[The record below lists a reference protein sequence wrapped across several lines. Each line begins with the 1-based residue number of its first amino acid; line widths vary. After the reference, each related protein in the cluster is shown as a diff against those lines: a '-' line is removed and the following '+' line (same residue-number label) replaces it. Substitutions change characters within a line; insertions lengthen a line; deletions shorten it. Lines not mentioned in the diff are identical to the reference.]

1 MDPEGVLNLFDACWF
16 NLEIFKKQSFS
27 SNSAIDEAVPDQEV
41 EENTTSGPKFSSL
54 PSILLRSKSD
64 QLSAITSFSSDTL
77 SPNSVLLTPHLQTIL
92 SGKEAAVQ
100 EESRK
105 PKRFGSMKGRL
116 VKNRGVSK
124 SLSDLEFEELKGFMD
139 LGFVF
144 SEEDKE
150 SSLVEIIP
158 GLQRL
163 GEEKDH
169 RNHHQQEEEGSA
181 VKESLV
187 PRPYLS
193 EAWEVLGRREK
204 ENPLM
209 NWRVPA
215 LSDEMDMKDN
225 HKEVALTDENTPV
238 KPTKAIRH
246 AALHHIGREKRG
258 SREDS
263 GFFFEVDFPDEVTGR
278 VGDVGI
284 AEKVDGN
291 IVVAYDGV
299 SGIGLLE
306 GVRKRHQRERR
317 S

>member
-1 MDPEGVLNLFDACWF
+1 MASITTKSDLESPLASLLLSSQVSPVNQVIYIRPHRGKVSLIFSSNPTKFNSPLKKLQFMDPEGILNLFDACWF
-16 NLEIFKKQSFS
+16 NLEIFKQQSVS
-27 SNSAIDEAVPDQEV
+27 SNSAIDEADPDQGV
-41 EENTTSGPKFSSL
+41 EENATSGPKFSSL
-54 PSILLRSKSD
+54 PSILMRSKSD
-64 QLSAITSFSSDTL
+64 QLSALTSFSSDTL

-92 SGKEAAVQ
+92 SGKEVAVQ

-116 VKNRGVSK
+116 VKKRGVTK

-169 RNHHQQEEEGSA
+169 RNHHQQQQEGSIT

-204 ENPLM
+204 VNPLM

-215 LSDEMDMKDN
+215 LSDEMDMKDSLKWWA
-225 HKEVALTDENTPV
+225 HTVAST
-238 KPTKAIRH
+238 
-246 AALHHIGREKRG
+246 
-258 SREDS
+258 
-263 GFFFEVDFPDEVTGR
+263 
-278 VGDVGI
+278 
-284 AEKVDGN
+284 
-291 IVVAYDGV
+291 
-299 SGIGLLE
+299 
-306 GVRKRHQRERR
+306 VR
-317 S
+317 

>member
-1 MDPEGVLNLFDACWF
+1 MDPEGILNLFDACWF
-16 NLEIFKKQSFS
+16 NLKIFKKQSFS
-27 SNSAIDEAVPDQEV
+27 SEPTIDEADPDREV
-41 EENTTSGPKFSSL
+41 EENTTSGPKFSSV

-64 QLSAITSFSSDTL
+64 QLSAITSFNSDTL

-105 PKRFGSMKGRL
+105 PKRIGSMKGRL

-169 RNHHQQEEEGSA
+169 RNQPQQQEEGST

-204 ENPLM
+204 DNPLM
-209 NWRVPA
+209 NWRIPA
-215 LSDEMDMKDN
+215 LSDEMDMKDSLKWWA
-225 HKEVALTDENTPV
+225 HTVAST
-238 KPTKAIRH
+238 
-246 AALHHIGREKRG
+246 
-258 SREDS
+258 
-263 GFFFEVDFPDEVTGR
+263 
-278 VGDVGI
+278 
-284 AEKVDGN
+284 
-291 IVVAYDGV
+291 
-299 SGIGLLE
+299 
-306 GVRKRHQRERR
+306 VR
-317 S
+317 